1 MRPPR
6 AAHYSVIARR
16 AQTRLWRPNRSAR
29 PHGACS
35 VLHQL
40 APVLACKQDVAFI
53 PAISHSPFAQR
64 RLLHAVIAELTREDA
79 TMSRRLKPLSQQTI
93 VITGASS
100 GIGLATAQAAAL
112 EGAKLVLAARDESSL
127 KDIVGEVEAHGG
139 QAVYVVA
146 DVGERKQVQAIA
158 DRAFERFGGFDTWVN
173 DAGVSIYGHLE
184 DISDEDNRRLMDT
197 NFWGVVYGSQIAV
210 KHLRANGGALINLG
224 SVASDMSLPL
234 QGMYCASKHAIK
246 GFTDALRMELEEED
260 APVSVTLIKP
270 TSIAT
275 PFAQHAKNYMD
286 HEPTLPPPV
295 YKPEDVAQAILY
307 AATHPV
313 RDIYVGGAGKVMTT
327 LNKNFPTAMDWVSE
341 KMMTLQLRNEP
352 AQPRADSLRQAG
364 SDGRVEGD
372 YPDRHPR
379 RSLYTPVS
387 RHPLMTGVVIAA
399 AGAAAAALLG
409 RPRVH

>member
-1 MRPPR
+1 M
-6 AAHYSVIARR
+6 
-16 AQTRLWRPNRSAR
+16 T
-29 PHGACS
+29 
-35 VLHQL
+35 
-40 APVLACKQDVAFI
+40 
-53 PAISHSPFAQR
+53 
-64 RLLHAVIAELTREDA
+64 
-79 TMSRRLKPLSQQTI
+79 RRLKPLSQQTI

-112 EGAKLVLAARDESSL
+112 EGAKLVLASRDEASL
-127 KDIVGEVEAHGG
+127 KKIVQETESHGG
-139 QAVYVVA
+139 KAIYVVA

-158 DRAFERFGGFDTWVN
+158 DRALQHFGGFDTWVN

-184 DISDEDNRRLMDT
+184 DVSDEDHRRLFDT
-197 NFWGVVYGSQIAV
+197 NFWGVVYGSQIAL
-210 KHLRANGGALINLG
+210 KHLRANGGALVNLG

-246 GFTDALRMELEEED
+246 GYTDALRMELEEQD

-286 HEPTLPPPV
+286 REPTLPPPL

-327 LNKNFPTAMDWVSE
+327 LNKNFPTAMDWVGE
-341 KMMTLQLRNEP
+341 KMMTGMQMRDEP
-352 AQPRADSLRQAG
+352 ARPRADSLRQAG
-364 SDGRVEGD
+364 SDGQVEGD

-379 RSLYTPVS
+379 HSLYTPVA

-399 AGAAAAALLG
+399 AGAAAAAMLRGSQRHL
-409 RPRVH
+409 

>member
-1 MRPPR
+1 MN
-6 AAHYSVIARR
+6 A
-16 AQTRLWRPNRSAR
+16 
-29 PHGACS
+29 
-35 VLHQL
+35 
-40 APVLACKQDVAFI
+40 
-53 PAISHSPFAQR
+53 
-64 RLLHAVIAELTREDA
+64 
-79 TMSRRLKPLSQQTI
+79 RRLKPIREQTI

-100 GIGLATAQAAAL
+100 GIGLATARAAAAQ
-112 EGAKLVLAARDESSL
+112 GAKLVLAARDEESL
-127 KDIVGEVEAHGG
+127 KQIVAELKNHGVEAIH
-139 QAVYVVA
+139 VMA
-146 DVGERKQVQAIA
+146 DVGERAQVQAIA
-158 DRAFERFGGFDTWVN
+158 DRALEHFGGFDTWVN

-184 DISDEDNRRLMDT
+184 QVSDEDHRRLFDT

-246 GFTDALRMELEEED
+246 GFTDALRLELEEQD

-286 HEPTLPPPV
+286 REPTLPPPL

-307 AATHPV
+307 AAHHPV

-327 LNKNFPTAMDWVSE
+327 LNKNFPSVMDRVSE
-341 KMMTLQLRNEP
+341 KMMARMQMRDEP
-352 AQPRADSLRQAG
+352 AHERADSLEHAG
-364 SDGRVEGD
+364 HDGRIEGD

-379 RSLYTPVS
+379 HSLYTPVV
-387 RHPLMTGVVIAA
+387 RHPVMAGVLVAA
-399 AGAAAAALLG
+399 AGAAAAAMLQG
-409 RPRVH
+409 RHRV